1 MDISNERKC
10 REKRW
15 PGERRRVKT
24 NLIDFTGGSNKRE
37 DICEAIINWQEKQ
50 GKTDKSVTQQKK
62 ELCQNWIVR
71 PFHSDTQPIW
81 LCFNSSWV
89 CWVSGPG
96 SSSSEKPQMSP
107 PELPLGRKLPSGNSF
122 RSLQEHKHL
131 PVQLQSLNFC
141 SERAHQEQAKGTE
154 PPSKYLFLH
163 SSLS

>member
-1 MDISNERKC
+1 MQGKKMARRK
-10 REKRW
+10 KKGKDKFNW
-15 PGERRRVKT
+15 
-24 NLIDFTGGSNKRE
+24 LHKRE
-37 DICEAIINWQEKQ
+37 QQKGRYLWSHYKLQGKQ

-107 PELPLGRKLPSGNSF
+107 PELPLGGKLPSGNSF